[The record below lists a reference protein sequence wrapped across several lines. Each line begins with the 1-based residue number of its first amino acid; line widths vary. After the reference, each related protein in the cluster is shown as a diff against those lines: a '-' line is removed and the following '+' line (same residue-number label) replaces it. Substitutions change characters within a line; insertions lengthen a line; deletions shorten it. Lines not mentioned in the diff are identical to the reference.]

1 MDNKNLTT
9 NKLFELANRAYDRNI
24 KTNSNFL
31 NLYEQS
37 FYYKIEKKLTFI
49 SHNIYGG
56 EVDSERKVVFFNC
69 EDNDF
74 SEIIC
79 IKISPKDIR
88 YCDSLTHRDFL
99 GAIMNLGINE
109 SFVGDLYVSNNN
121 CFVFCLKSISNL
133 ILNINKIKK
142 TSVNAEIVDY
152 SKLFLEHNFRVKTF
166 SSSSSRVDAIVSKLY
181 NISRNE
187 AVFAVQ
193 NHLIF
198 INDKECLSQGDR
210 LIIGDIVSFKT
221 KGKFVYFN
229 EIVKG
234 DKLSITIKIY
244 S

>member
-1 MDNKNLTT
+1 MDDKNLIT

-37 FYYKIEKKLTFI
+37 FYYKIEKKLSFI
-49 SHNIYGG
+49 SHTIYGG
-56 EVDSERKVVFFNC
+56 ESDSERKVVFFNN

-74 SEIIC
+74 SEIVC
-79 IKISPKDIR
+79 IKIKPKDIR
-88 YCDSLTHRDFL
+88 YSDSLTHRDFL

-109 SFVGDLYVSNNN
+109 SFVGDLYVFENT

-133 ILNINKIKK
+133 ILNLNKIKR
-142 TSVNAEIVDY
+142 TSVSAEIVNY
-152 SKLFLEHNFRVKTF
+152 SNLSLKHNFKIKTF
-166 SSSSSRVDAIVSKLY
+166 SSSSSRVDAIISKLY

-198 INDKECLSQGDR
+198 INDKECLSQGDK
-210 LIIGDIVSFKT
+210 LNVGDIVSFKT

-229 EIVKG
+229 EIAKS